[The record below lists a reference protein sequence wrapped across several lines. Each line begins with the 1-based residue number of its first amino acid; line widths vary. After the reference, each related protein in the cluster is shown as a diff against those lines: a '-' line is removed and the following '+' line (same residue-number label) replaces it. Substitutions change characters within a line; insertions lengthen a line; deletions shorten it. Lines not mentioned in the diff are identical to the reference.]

1 MAKGRGEE
9 EEEEEEE
16 EEDHLLLARS
26 LRCLLYAEE

>member
-1 MAKGRGEE
+1 MAKGRGE